1 MPKTQ
6 ASRLSS
12 AALALILLI
21 PLVAEAAWYQI
32 EIIVF
37 SRTPKVGE
45 QPEYW
50 PEDPGRPDLEGARQ
64 LDRIGAAG
72 PYARLPKSDLKLDGA
87 YWSLRGAA
95 GLKPLAHLAW
105 RQPISSPGR
114 TPPVYLASGT
124 DTGSPELEGILKVS
138 VSRFLHVN
146 LDLLLRRDTPAGPSI
161 TPALAAANDSGPPEP
176 LYPLGSPDDYVY
188 RMQAHRRM
196 RSGELHYIDHPLM
209 GVLLRIDRYRGD
221 GRPQQSE
228 TTEDDAEAAPE
239 TDTNLGRDETT
250 HPRLFDP
257 SSLLG
262 KGTSDRAAP
271 PRRS

>member
-1 MPKTQ
+1 MPKIQ
-6 ASRLSS
+6 PSRLSS
-12 AALALILLI
+12 AALILILLL

-37 SRTPKVGE
+37 SRAPKVTE

-50 PEDPGRPDLEGARQ
+50 PEDPGRPELEGARQ
-64 LDRIGAAG
+64 LGQVGAAD

-105 RQPISSPGR
+105 RQPVSSQGR
-114 TPPVYLASGT
+114 TPPVYLGSGA
-124 DTGSPELEGILKVS
+124 DAGAPELEGTLEVS

-146 LDLLLRRDTPAGPSI
+146 LDLLLRRNTPAGPSRS
-161 TPALAAANDSGPPEP
+161 PAWVGADDSGLPQ
-176 LYPLGSPDDYVY
+176 YPVNSPDDYLY

-209 GVLLRIDRYRGD
+209 GVLLRIDRYRGS
-221 GRPQQSE
+221 GEPKS
-228 TTEDDAEAAPE
+228 
-239 TDTNLGRDETT
+239 
-250 HPRLFDP
+250 
-257 SSLLG
+257 
-262 KGTSDRAAP
+262 
-271 PRRS
+271 